1 MTKITPEAPRDGK
14 GLLKGSDSNAAC
26 PACAHPEK
34 TTVSAKRSVFPP
46 TNPPPDLA
54 RIYSSDLCNMKIE
67 EVASTTKT
75 QRIAV
80 HTHVKGLG
88 LSEDGAAL
96 PIAVWLLSFT
106 LQLLFRY

>member
-1 MTKITPEAPRDGK
+1 
-14 GLLKGSDSNAAC
+14 
-26 PACAHPEK
+26 
-34 TTVSAKRSVFPP
+34 
-46 TNPPPDLA
+46 
-54 RIYSSDLCNMKIE
+54 MKIE